1 MSYTS
6 LCIMQN
12 CSFNFSLSSDI
23 SHNATQ
29 NMALRRSNLTVG
41 QTVSL
46 DQYVS
51 STHGNS
57 HHSLAYSCRSQ
68 TMAICFK
75 TCSLP
80 LKNSS
85 RSTNQAISIGAI
97 FGLPSPC
104 LYKPPTF
111 TCVGL
116 SHFFTGPWITR
127 WKETPKMDS
136 SVSLWFFHGLFS
148 FTFIYCSLILNLHTG
163 FVSPEYHFFMLIGL
177 SLLNAFSS
185 SLPVYFVGSTY
196 LNWLWIWSLWHI
208 QFYWIFASFWII
220 YYKGAK

>member
-57 HHSLAYSCRSQ
+57 HHSLAYSCWSQ

-85 RSTNQAISIGAI
+85 RSTK
-97 FGLPSPC
+97 LSPLELFSGFQVRAYTNHQRLHVWGC
-104 LYKPPTF
+104 PTF
-111 TCVGL
+111 LLDPELQDGKKL
-116 SHFFTGPWITR
+116 PKWILQSHFG
-127 WKETPKMDS
+127 
-136 SVSLWFFHGLFS
+136 
-148 FTFIYCSLILNLHTG
+148 
-163 FVSPEYHFFMLIGL
+163 FFMGY
-177 SLLNAFSS
+177 SHSHSS
-185 SLPVYFVGSTY
+185 TV
-196 LNWLWIWSLWHI
+196 
-208 QFYWIFASFWII
+208 ASF
-220 YYKGAK
+220 